1 MRPLRHVER
10 VEKMTQNYHKDSQAQ
25 KNSNEYEAKLNL
37 VQAIVNKIDLMVGLL
52 YEIKTGSPIGK
63 TITILL
69 NIYPMEKVFSNT
81 EEAIPVNISLSSL
94 ARLAE
99 ISVTELKESLD
110 YLQQEGI
117 IYYSGRMAFL
127 LLLLSGKLLWGNPIF
142 RDFNSHF

>member
-1 MRPLRHVER
+1 
-10 VEKMTQNYHKDSQAQ
+10 MTRNYHKDCHAK

-37 VQAIVNKIDLMVGLL
+37 VQAIVNQIDLMVSLL

-81 EEAIPVNISLSSL
+81 EKTVPVNISLASL

-110 YLQQEGI
+110 YLQREGI
-117 IYYSGRMAFL
+117 ICYEETL
-127 LLLLSGKLLWGNPIF
+127 QPKN
-142 RDFNSHF
+142 